1 MTTCNICGA
10 EVASGAKFC
19 PECGSPIPRTCIN
32 CGAELSLNAKFCPEC
47 GAPVTQEH
55 KSGIQ
60 LGDANAI
67 SADNVV
73 GGNLDIVHGNKEVV
87 HGTKITA
94 ETYTVNQV
102 TNEAGFAQNTVN
114 VEELLKK
121 AKSYYEDG
129 NFFKALGIFREL
141 ADKDIEALYYIG
153 LCTRDGDGTRQD
165 PAKAEELLE
174 KAASGGLPQAQTALA
189 CMYVSSEYGI
199 KDIEKAIMW
208 FEKAADAG
216 ESVALENLGEMYL
229 TGYHVKKDSRTAFSY
244 LRQIK
249 KSNYTPQLYFALGNI
264 YYEGASVDKDIANA
278 VKYYQATDDIEYSGI
293 SMPEYCAE
301 ICQRGLINYANILV
315 NDVDGFGD
323 YDLGVKCLKL
333 AVESFNSRE
342 AKDFLTSVEKTVQF
356 RPVTRDG
363 KKCVIDSYGVVF
375 NERATRLIECD
386 EDAWDE
392 NTTDYTVPDTVEVIE
407 RWAFEEKQIKRI
419 NLPSHL
425 KKLDKH
431 AFINCQELE
440 SIVIPDSV
448 EEIDDEAFK
457 GCTNLKSIRFNLPS
471 HLKKIGFEAFRE
483 CRKLESIDIPDSVEE
498 IGIGA
503 FDDCVNLQ
511 SVNIGKNS
519 SLNGNLSEHV
529 FSDAS
534 KCELVAP
541 RHALGRDFEHY
552 FVKYR
557 HGKLTII
564 PGGEKPQ
571 INNRPQA
578 KEATDLSDKKAN
590 SDVKEKVSSL
600 FGLFRKK

>member
-1 MTTCNICGA
+1 MTTCKNCGA
-10 EVASGAKFC
+10 EVALGTKFC

-32 CGAELSLNAKFCPEC
+32 CGYELSPNAKFCPEC
-47 GAPVTQEH
+47 GAPVTQEQ

-73 GGNLDIVHGNKEVV
+73 GGNLEILHGNKEVV

-94 ETYTVNQV
+94 DSYTVNNV

-129 NFFKALGIFREL
+129 NYFKALGIFREI
-141 ADKDIEALYYIG
+141 ADQDIEALYYIG

-165 PAKAEELLE
+165 AKKAEELLE
-174 KAASGGLPQAQTALA
+174 KAASAGLPVAQTALA
-189 CMYVSSEYGI
+189 CMYVSDEYDL
-199 KDIEKAIMW
+199 KNIEKAIMW
-208 FEKAADAG
+208 FEKAANAG

-229 TGYHVKKDSRTAFSY
+229 TGFHVKKDEKTAFSL

-264 YYEGASVDKDIANA
+264 YYEGASVDKDIALA
-278 VKYYQATDDIEYSGI
+278 VKYYQATDDIDYSDI

-315 NDVDGFGD
+315 NNINGFGD
-323 YDLGVKCLKL
+323 YDLGVKSLKL
-333 AVESFNSRE
+333 AVKLFDSKE
-342 AKDFLTSVEKTVQF
+342 AKDILTSVEKTVQF

-375 NERATRLIECD
+375 NERATRLVECD

-392 NTTDYTVPDTVEVIE
+392 NTVDYSVPETVEIIE
-407 RWAFEEKQIKRI
+407 SWAFEDKNIKRI

-425 KKLDKH
+425 KKLEQY
-431 AFINCQELE
+431 AFLNCRELE
-440 SIVIPDSV
+440 TIIIPDSV
-448 EEIDDEAFK
+448 EEIGNSAFE
-457 GCTNLKSIRFNLPS
+457 GCTNLKTIRFNPTS
-471 HLKKIGFEAFRE
+471 HLKKIGDDVFNK
-483 CRKLESIDIPDSVEE
+483 CRTLESIDIPDSVEE
-498 IGIGA
+498 IGIGT
-503 FDDCVNLQ
+503 FNECNNLR
-511 SVNIGKNS
+511 SVHIGKNS
-519 SLNGNLSEHV
+519 SLDGNLTEYV
-529 FSDAS
+529 FDDAS

-552 FVKYR
+552 FVNYR

-564 PGGEKPQ
+564 SGGDKPR
-571 INNRPQA
+571 INNQQQT
-578 KEATDLSDKKAN
+578 KEALDLSDKKAN